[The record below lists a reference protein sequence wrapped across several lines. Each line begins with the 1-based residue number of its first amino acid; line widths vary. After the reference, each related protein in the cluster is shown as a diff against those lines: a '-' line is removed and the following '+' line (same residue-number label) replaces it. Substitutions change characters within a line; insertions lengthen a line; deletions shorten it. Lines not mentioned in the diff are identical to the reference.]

1 MVNRRVNSEQ
11 KQMCKSGVGDS
22 RRGECRRHEGQ
33 RPRAGRYADPL
44 ADKVVGQSHSGSVG
58 DAGAF
63 RRQIFECNEKRC
75 QRSGAEIEATP
86 IHHNKIK
93 Y

>member
-11 KQMCKSGVGDS
+11 KQMCKTGVVDS
-22 RRGECRRHEGQ
+22 RRGKCRRHEGQ
-33 RPRAGRYADPL
+33 RPWAGRYADPL
-44 ADKVVGQSHSGSVG
+44 ADKVVGQSHKEH
-58 DAGAF
+58 AGGKRLI
-63 RRQIFECNEKRC
+63 RRQIFECNEKSCR
-75 QRSGAEIEATP
+75 RSGAKIEATP